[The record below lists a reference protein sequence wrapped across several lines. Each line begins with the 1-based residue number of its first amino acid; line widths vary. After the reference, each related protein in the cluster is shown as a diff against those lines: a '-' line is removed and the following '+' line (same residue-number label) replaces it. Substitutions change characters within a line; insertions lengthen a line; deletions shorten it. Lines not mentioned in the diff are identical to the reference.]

1 MIVIGIA
8 GIASALLALQ
18 LKNVKEEYAILITL
32 CGCLFILFSTLKGIQ
47 SIVTILEQITAL
59 STIGKG
65 YIKILLKLTGIAFVA
80 EISSDISGDCGFEA
94 LAKQIQI
101 FGKISILVVSLPV
114 FTEIILSIGKLLS

>member
-18 LKNVKEEYAILITL
+18 LKTVKEEYAILITL
-32 CGCLFILFSTLKGIQ
+32 CGCMFIVFFSLKGIQ
-47 SIVTILEQITAL
+47 SIVTIMNQITTL
-59 STIGKG
+59 NSVGKG

-80 EISSDISGDCGFEA
+80 EIASDLSRDCGFAA

-101 FGKISILVVSLPV
+101 FGKVSILVISLPV
-114 FTEIILSIGKLLS
+114 FSEMIAAVGKLLS